1 MSSKSRQSK
10 SGHITKGAFG
20 GLRGKRLRAQARF
33 LKTRQLE
40 AKNDK
45 GHK

>member
-1 MSSKSRQSK
+1 MSNKSSQSK
-10 SGHITKGAFG
+10 TGHVTKGAFG
-20 GLRGKRLRAQARF
+20 GIRGKRLRAQARF
-33 LKTRQLE
+33 LKTRQME

>member
-10 SGHITKGAFG
+10 LGHITKGAFG
-20 GLRGKRLRAQARF
+20 GLRGKRVKAQARF

-40 AKNDK
+40 AKNDTK
-45 GHK
+45 HK

>member
-1 MSSKSRQSK
+1 MSSKSRQSR

-20 GLRGKRLRAQARF
+20 GIRGKRLRAQSRF

-40 AKNDK
+40 AKNDT

>member
-1 MSSKSRQSK
+1 MSSKSKQSR
-10 SGHITKGAFG
+10 SGQITKGAFG

-40 AKNDK
+40 ARNDK